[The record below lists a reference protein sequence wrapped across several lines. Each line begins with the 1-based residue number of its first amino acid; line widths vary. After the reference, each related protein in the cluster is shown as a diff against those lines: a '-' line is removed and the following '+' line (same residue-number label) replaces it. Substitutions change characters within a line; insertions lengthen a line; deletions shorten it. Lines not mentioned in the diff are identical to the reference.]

1 MNESRKWFFEK
12 IIKIDKASTKLAYRK
27 KNVKLIKLEVKMCVL
42 QCFPIRFG
50 VSGDHSASL
59 HF

>member
-12 IIKIDKASTKLAYRK
+12 IIKIDKVLIKLVYRK

-42 QCFPIRFG
+42 
-50 VSGDHSASL
+50 
-59 HF
+59 